1 MTSCSVSW
9 PSSNSSVDVSA
20 EATLFFGFSVK
31 YLLFFEGEILVNGCL
46 VFLEKSVE
54 KITAQKG
61 SSHDTD
67 VGKLWE
73 IVGQMGGYSR
83 KIPHRY
89 YKGWGLRLWNF
100 QRGYSRNSIS
110 KFQGFIK
117 KGVEFQGICIGAWFL
132 ALDLEISKQ
141 QCNTILWNWSFVLSK
156 ISKGKVTKSQGFFQ
170 IHSQE

>member
-46 VFLEKSVE
+46 VFLEKNVE

-73 IVGQMGGYSR
+73 IVGQMRGYSR
-83 KIPHRY
+83 KISKRY
-89 YKGWGLRLWNF
+89 FEGRGFRLWNF
-100 QRGYSRNSIS
+100 QRGYSRSSIS
-110 KFQGFIK
+110 NFQGLTK
-117 KGVEFQGICIGAWFL
+117 KGVEFPGIKIKSCGICMGAWFS
-132 ALDLEISKQ
+132 ALDLGISKQ
-141 QCNTILWNWSFVLSK
+141 QCNTIL
-156 ISKGKVTKSQGFFQ
+156 
-170 IHSQE
+170 